1 MTLASRWTSRSTS
14 SVTLYLIDL
23 NVLQE
28 MGPQGNAR
36 VRAWLKTV
44 DDDSLRVSAIT
55 FYEKR
60 VGLERERK
68 RRLDKGK
75 DVADVD
81 AALKGIAELEALYE
95 DRTIDIDT
103 KVAREWARLMGA
115 KGKNDRDTGLA
126 ATARVHNLV
135 VVTRNVDDFK
145 GRDVDVINPFVANPK
160 IVTV

>member
-44 DDDSLRVSAIT
+44 DDDSFRVSAT

-60 VGLERERK
+60 VELERERK

-75 DVADVD
+75 DLADVD

-115 KGKNDRDTGLA
+115 KGKNDRDTGLG
-126 ATARVHNLV
+126 ATAFIFNIIIASLRLPPSPLQ
-135 VVTRNVDDFK
+135 RLR
-145 GRDVDVINPFVANPK
+145 G
-160 IVTV
+160 